1 MNDTKKQIEELDK
14 QLMTLQYQDLSIYSY
29 IQEAR
34 AKMQLCCNGL
44 YALSALL
51 VCSGLAMLVHCSLMT
66 IVTFVLVVGYF
77 ILDCVMMWA
86 CFTREEDL
94 QQISQN
100 INEKIEKTKLFK
112 LELEKDLANP

>member
-1 MNDTKKQIEELDK
+1 MNSIRKQIEELDK
-14 QLMTLQYQDLSIYSY
+14 ELTTLQYQDLSIYSY
-29 IQEAR
+29 VQEAR

-51 VCSGLAMLVHCSLMT
+51 VCSGLTVLVHCSLMT

-94 QQISQN
+94 QQISQK
-100 INEKIEKTKLFK
+100 INENIEEAQLLK
-112 LELEKDLANP
+112 LELEKELAKP

>member
-1 MNDTKKQIEELDK
+1 MNDIKKQIEELDK
-14 QLMTLQYQDLSIYSY
+14 DLTTLQFQDLSVYSY

-51 VCSGLAMLVHCSLMT
+51 VCSGLTVLVHCSLMT
-66 IVTFVLVVGYF
+66 MVTFVLVVGYF

-94 QQISQN
+94 QQISQK
-100 INEKIEKTKLFK
+100 INEKIEKTKLLK
-112 LELEKDLANP
+112 LELEKELAKP